1 MEGGQRIGQ
10 AMGTLL
16 SIIALLLDV
25 AFMILLVHVIMSW
38 LINFNVLNLGQP
50 LVASIWDGLTR
61 LLEPVYQPIRR
72 VLPNTGALDLAPLVA
87 FIIIIILR
95 DIVVRDLARALYL

>member
-1 MEGGQRIGQ
+1 
-10 AMGTLL
+10 MGTIL

-72 VLPNTGALDLAPLVA
+72 MLPNTGALDLAPLVA
-87 FIIIIILR
+87 FILITILR
-95 DIVVRDLARALYL
+95 DIVIPDIARAVL

>member
-1 MEGGQRIGQ
+1 MHTI
-10 AMGTLL
+10 L
-16 SIIALLLDV
+16 SIISLLLDV

-61 LLEPVYQPIRR
+61 LLEPIYQPIRR
-72 VLPNTGALDLAPLVA
+72 ILPNTGALDLAPLVL
-87 FIIIIILR
+87 FIGIIILR
-95 DIVVRDLARALYL
+95 DIIVPDLARALL

>member
-1 MEGGQRIGQ
+1 MTGMSTIF
-10 AMGTLL
+10 
-16 SIIALLLDV
+16 SILALLLDV

-38 LINFNVLNLGQP
+38 LINFQVLNLRQP

-72 VLPNTGALDLAPLVA
+72 MLPNTGALDLAPLVA
-87 FIIIIILR
+87 FILIIILR
-95 DIVVRDLARALYL
+95 DIVLPDLARAVL